1 MKKVGGTWERRRRDD
16 ESGGEEEQPDSG
28 DASEEG
34 TAPSVET
41 KPLRRSKSANETAIQ
56 QSAKPFS
63 FPSVAEV

>member
-16 ESGGEEEQPDSG
+16 ESGSEEEQPDSG

-41 KPLRRSKSANETAIQ
+41 KP
-56 QSAKPFS
+56 
-63 FPSVAEV
+63 